1 MKLNQVITLSVL
13 AHLIFQPYAALA
25 LIVVDE
31 KWGTNALTIVLI
43 ALLAINAVWEWGLL
57 AAARGNRRGLVA
69 VAFAALIPVVGAAS
83 DVLVFCPSPCQGA
96 WYPNTVS
103 HWATLISGLIA
114 LAAVGVYLR
123 GSSKV
128 EDLK

>member
-1 MKLNQVITLSVL
+1 MSLNRVITLSMI

-31 KWGTNALTIVLI
+31 KWGTNALTIALV
-43 ALLAINAVWEWGLL
+43 ALLAINAGWEWGLL

-69 VAFAALIPVVGAAS
+69 AAFASLIPALGAAS
-83 DVLVFCPSPCQGA
+83 DVFVFCPSPCQGM
-96 WYPNTVS
+96 WVPNSVS

-114 LAAVGVYLR
+114 IAAVGLFLKS
-123 GSSKV
+123 SSKA
-128 EDLK
+128 EGLK